1 MNCNHVREQLIE
13 IADNGNL
20 SAHSDVA
27 AHLAGCTDCTRLH
40 DALRGTMALMDEW
53 KAPEP
58 SPFFSTRLRARVE
71 ELKREEAQPAGMFGW
86 VKGIKLW
93 QPVAV
98 GVLAIAVAFSVNFFK
113 APAAVDSTHTVQV
126 QAPTGSAV
134 SDLQALDQQK
144 KTLDDLDLLD
154 DLGGDEQPSN
164 DPGADL

>member
-20 SAHSDVA
+20 AAHSDVA
-27 AHLAGCTDCTRLH
+27 AHLSGCADCTRLH

-71 ELKREEAQPAGMFGW
+71 ELKREEVQPAGMFGW
-86 VKGIKLW
+86 LKGIKLW

-113 APAAVDSTHTVQV
+113 APANEPPHVVQV

-154 DLGGDEQPSN
+154 DLGGDQVSN